1 MTANTRQF
9 SALFLMAVFI
19 LLPFAAFAQDN
30 RIHLTHP
37 DAVDGATLKD
47 GKGTLFRVYAIAP
60 PGMARDCV
68 NDAGQVDCAEHARS
82 VLERYAASFL
92 TCTIMGTYEESLAL
106 RCRDYQGRDIGARM
120 VLSGWAVPDRRIGHQ
135 YIFEELE
142 AEARG
147 NGIWQ
152 RRVSLVK

>member
-1 MTANTRQF
+1 MTAIIRQF
-9 SALFLMAVFI
+9 FPLFLTALLM
-19 LLPFAAFAQDN
+19 LLPFAALAQDN

-60 PGMARDCV
+60 PSTARDCV
-68 NDAGQVDCAEHARS
+68 NGSGQVDCAEHARN

-120 VLSGWAVPDRRIGHQ
+120 VLSGWAVPDRRIGDQ

-152 RRVSLVK
+152 RRVSLAK